1 MTCGRTFIEIQEEK
15 ETPDG
20 SGGRETEW
28 VKFSSAFADPRW
40 VKGNE
45 QTKSSD
51 GDRVAAVETWL
62 LKINFISGITT
73 DMRVL
78 WDGRNYNIRSAADRE
93 QKRRHIILEIEA
105 GVAD

>member
-1 MTCGRTFIEIQEEK
+1 MTCGRTFIEIQEFK
-15 ETPDG
+15 ETDDG
-20 SGGRETEW
+20 SGGREGEW
-28 VKFSSAFADPRW
+28 VRFCTTFASPRW

-62 LKINFISGITT
+62 LKINFIAGITT
-73 DMRVL
+73 DMRVV
-78 WDGRNYNIRSAADRE
+78 WDERNYNIRSAVDRE
-93 QKRRHIILEIEA
+93 QKRRHITLEIEA

>member
-1 MTCGRTFIEIQEEK
+1 MTCGRTFIEIQQEK
-15 ETPDG
+15 TTDDG
-20 SGGRETEW
+20 SGGRIVEW
-28 VKFSSAFADPRW
+28 VRFCTSFASPRW

-62 LKINFISGITT
+62 LKINFIDGITT
-73 DMRVL
+73 DMRVV
-78 WDGRNYNIRSAADRE
+78 WNGRNYNIRSAADRE

>member
-1 MTCGRTFIEIQEEK
+1 MTCGRTFIEIQK
-15 ETPDG
+15 KLITDDG
-20 SGGRETEW
+20 SGGREGEW
-28 VKFSSAFADPRW
+28 VRFATSFASPRW

-45 QTKSSD
+45 QTTSSD

-62 LKINFISGITT
+62 LKINFINGITT
-73 DMRVL
+73 DMRVV

-93 QKRRHIILEIEA
+93 QKRRHITLEIEA